1 MTPGW
6 SVRPEPVQTGHGYT
20 EVLPCLVYTPVRRV
34 APRLVAYISDGHLRH
49 ADAYEPYTAIPLDAL
64 DALRA
69 AQP

>member
-6 SVRPEPVQTGHGYT
+6 SVRPESVQTGHGYT
-20 EVLPCLVYTPVRRV
+20 DVLPCLVYEPVHGGV
-34 APRLVAYISDGHLRH
+34 RLVAYISYGHLRH
-49 ADAYEPYTAIPLDAL
+49 ADAYEPFTAIPLDAL